1 VKVAP
6 GTTSGKTLR
15 LRGQGMPVYGSTDE
29 RGDLYVTMDVTLPA
43 SLTDEQ
49 RTLVE
54 QLRDCGL

>member
-1 VKVAP
+1 
-6 GTTSGKTLR
+6 
-15 LRGQGMPVYGSTDE
+15 MPVYGSTDE